1 MRLIGSIH
9 GLLWGFPGI
18 ALILLSGVY
27 LTIRSGFVQLRLFPY
42 AVHSLF
48 EYNYEPNHENGSAI
62 QAFFTALGST
72 VGTGNLI
79 GVAGAICLGGPGS
92 VFWMWIC
99 AFFAMAVKYA
109 EAFLAVRYRHFD
121 SDGIYG
127 GVMYSIRFGMG
138 ERYRLLSQMYCVLC
152 VLASLGIG
160 SMVQMNAI
168 VGCMQSL
175 TFNLGFSWS
184 NGYALTIS
192 VLITIAFLLTVRNGS
207 NGIGAAAQLLV
218 PFAGGGYV
226 LLCVA
231 FLLIRIKYV
240 PDSIQLIFSGAF
252 HPGAVTGGLVGS
264 VLQTLCV
271 GCRRGVFSNEAGLGT
286 ATMAHAMG
294 SSNPVKQGSL
304 GILEVFADTIVI
316 CTLTALVVLS
326 GEASIVYGTENSAN
340 LLLHTFQSVFG
351 LPGHFLLTAI
361 IIVLSFAT
369 IIGWGLYGSSCMTFL
384 FGKESVFYYFCI
396 QAAGLLFGAVVQSDS
411 VWMLAETANAM
422 LMIPNLCAL
431 LILGREVCALT
442 KDLYPAA
449 GVAKGGTYAN
459 IHQCKP
465 LRTVAHEKIPSSGGC
480 G

>member
-9 GLLWGFPGI
+9 AILWGVPGI
-18 ALILLSGVY
+18 ALILLTGIS
-27 LTIRSGFVQLRLFPY
+27 LTLRSGFVQLQLFPY
-42 AVHSLF
+42 AVRSLF
-48 EYNYEPNHENGSAI
+48 VRNHEPKQENVSGLR
-62 QAFFTALGST
+62 AFFIALGST

-92 VFWMWIC
+92 IFWMWIC
-99 AFFAMAVKYA
+99 AFFSMAVKYA
-109 EAFLAVRYRHFD
+109 EAFLAVHFRTSD
-121 SDGIYG
+121 SDGIHG
-127 GVMYSIRFGMG
+127 GAMYSIQFGMG
-138 ERYRLLSQMYCVLC
+138 ERYRFLSWMYCVLC
-152 VLASLGIG
+152 VFASFGIG

-168 VGCMQSL
+168 VGCLQSL
-175 TFNLGFSWS
+175 TFDLGLSWN
-184 NGYALTIS
+184 NGYALTLS
-192 VLITIAFLLTVRNGS
+192 VFLAIAFLLTVRNGS
-207 NGIGAAAQLLV
+207 NGIGAAAQMLV
-218 PFAGGGYV
+218 PSAGGAYI
-226 LLCVA
+226 LLCIG
-231 FLLIRIKYV
+231 FLLARLKYV
-240 PDSIQLIFSGAF
+240 PDSIQLIFRGAF

-264 VLQTLCV
+264 ILQTLCV

-304 GILEVFADTIVI
+304 GILEVFVDTVII

-326 GEASIVYGTENSAN
+326 GNSSICYGSENGSS
-340 LLLHTFQSVFG
+340 LLLQSFESVFG

-384 FGKESVFYYFCI
+384 FGKASVLYYFCI
-396 QAAGLLFGAVVQSDS
+396 QAAGLLFGSVVQSDS

-431 LILGREVCALT
+431 IFLRKEVCALT
-442 KDLYPAA
+442 KDFYPAA
-449 GVAKGGTYAN
+449 GAAKGGTYAN

-465 LRTVAHEKIPSSGGC
+465 L
-480 G
+480 